1 MASNYARGRGLEYRV
16 KAHLEAH
23 AWHVTRAASSKGS
36 ADLVAS
42 KTTGGIAAATDGFGG
57 HWEWQNFNLIH
68 VSCKLGKGGAP
79 PAERVAFAE
88 SAQQAGARPLLAWQ
102 RKPRA
107 MVDWYVVEADGR
119 LLPTKEPT

>member
-42 KTTGGIAAATDGFGG
+42 KGAPFAAFAVS
-57 HWEWQNFNLIH
+57 LIH
-68 VSCKLGKGGAP
+68 VSCKLGRGGAP
-79 PAERVAFAE
+79 PAERVAFYEA
-88 SAQQAGARPLLAWQ
+88 SRLAGARPLLAWQ

-107 MVDWYVVEADGR
+107 EVDWYVVDADGR
-119 LLPTKEPT
+119 LLPTGEPT